1 MGRLEKQIIAGA
13 LALVGILLSV
23 VVFKGLQPRET
34 STTSTMV
41 PGVTDY
47 PKLGSAP
54 AFVMEGSSESF
65 APADAS
71 SPRGADA
78 SSPHGAD
85 EGSAEEVVVPSPLPK
100 QEDGP
105 EIAGALDLSAMD
117 TWDAKIR
124 THVVESGDTLDG
136 IAQHY
141 FGTVRASTEILKLNE
156 GMNRKSTLQLGQE
169 IFLPGTYTAPTVTD
183 VKAPVMI
190 GRTHTVVAGDS
201 LWMLALTYYKDGL
214 LTNRIVTANPKL
226 VPHKDAVLRL
236 GMVLRIPE

>member
-47 PKLGSAP
+47 PELVSAP
-54 AFVMEGSSESF
+54 VFVMEGPESF

-71 SPRGADA
+71 SPRGAD
-78 SSPHGAD
+78 D
-85 EGSAEEVVVPSPLPK
+85 GSAEEVVVSSPLPK

-105 EIAGALDLSAMD
+105 EIAGALDLSATD

-141 FGTVRASTEILKLNE
+141 FGTVRASTEMLKLNE
-156 GMNRKSTLQLGQE
+156 GMSRKSTLQLGQE

-201 LWMLALTYYKDGL
+201 LWMLARTYYKDGL